1 MQSLLPFLA
10 LLIIALIFFVFSG
23 VVFYHVGRY
32 SFVGD
37 YSKRYSTLFLLI
49 GAFIILT
56 SFVLMIINHIAR

>member
-49 GAFIILT
+49 GTFIILT
-56 SFVLMIINHIAR
+56 SFVLMIINHFAR